1 MILGDRDRSRKVKFN
16 YTLDTRDESLSK
28 EPFPFI
34 GNITVRFFTI
44 VLVFLPLFTHASF
57 GFKLDGTLD
66 KPTISKSYFEGDF
79 ERIKWP
85 LEEYL
90 QHFPAS
96 ATKEDSIFVYKYLS
110 VIYAADSSTR
120 KKGESCM
127 VQLIKMKPT
136 IELIDL
142 YISDNIAAI
151 FKDVKQSYFQQ
162 QKYIREHDVLGNE
175 KKDTIAVVSP
185 KTRSKEW
192 LWWTLGGV
200 GTATIITG
208 TILALNQDS
217 NKSSSAKIRIEL

>member
-1 MILGDRDRSRKVKFN
+1 M
-16 YTLDTRDESLSK
+16 TLCLLA
-28 EPFPFI
+28 PGAF
-34 GNITVRFFTI
+34 
-44 VLVFLPLFTHASF
+44 ASF

-66 KPTISKSYFEGDF
+66 KPTISKAYFEGDF

-120 KKGESCM
+120 NKGESCM

-151 FKDVKQSYFQQ
+151 FKDVKQTYLHQQ
-162 QKYIREHDVLGNE
+162 QYIREHDVLGNE
-175 KKDTIAVVSP
+175 KKDTVAGVTP
-185 KTRSKEW
+185 ATHYNEW
-192 LWWTLGGV
+192 IWWTLGGV
-200 GTATIITG
+200 GTAAIATT
-208 TILALNQDS
+208 LYFAVSDKPAS
-217 NKSSSAKIRIEL
+217 NVSSDIKP